1 MNDTIAGAVIV
12 ALSLLALLVWA
23 VTEGLLTRA
32 RRREEDRDAVARAVG
47 VLRPSNPYL
56 RPWRDRRPGDL
67 GGGAA

>member
-1 MNDTIAGAVIV
+1 MNDVIAGAVIV

-32 RRREEDRDAVARAVG
+32 RRREQDRDDLADGLG
-47 VLRPSNPYL
+47 VMHTSNPYL